1 MRRKATEKVMKDG
14 RLMVSHKNLL
24 RIISDIPREGTEN
37 MAINEVMLQEVEIEN
52 DISSMRFYHWIV
64 LTLSL

>member
-1 MRRKATEKVMKDG
+1 MKDG

>member
-1 MRRKATEKVMKDG
+1 
-14 RLMVSHKNLL
+14 
-24 RIISDIPREGTEN
+24 